1 MRKNKIHLSLS
12 LVIFIGILIYISV
25 NILGFIFKNPLTIYE
40 VKAGKMSDVISTTGI
55 AIREEKIVK
64 SKGSGYINY
73 YMSDLSKVYKGE
85 TIYSL
90 DSNGKIKDYIAEAI
104 KEDYEAA
111 NKNISNINNTISDF
125 KEEYDYSRF
134 DEVYNL
140 KQKLDQSVL
149 NANGDYIEKTVKK
162 VKKKYGKDSYQ
173 VVGSTDSGVVS
184 YTVDNFDKTTVDQID
199 KSDFQQSGYEKK
211 QLSSVEKVEKGDV
224 VYRIATGETWEI
236 AIQLSEEE
244 YEELKDKNTVQVTFL
259 KDNVKASASIRVKKK
274 KSRYYGYLT
283 LSKYL
288 IRYMNERFL
297 DIEISLNSNKGY
309 KIPKSAVVEKEFYAV
324 PVEYL
329 TKGGNSTSDRV
340 LAKSDKEKTASIKS
354 YTIYK
359 FEEDKDKYFYL
370 YADEV
375 EKNTVLFAGGN
386 KNSAQYYL
394 DKTVKKQGV
403 YCVNQ
408 GYAEFRAIEKVSSSE
423 DYVLVATNTVH
434 GISLYDH
441 IVLNSKEIDEDEIIY

>member
-25 NILGFIFKNPLTIYE
+25 NILGFIFKNPLSIYE

-149 NANGDYIEKTVKK
+149 NANGDYIEK
-162 VKKKYGKDSYQ
+162 
-173 VVGSTDSGVVS
+173 
-184 YTVDNFDKTTVDQID
+184 
-199 KSDFQQSGYEKK
+199 
-211 QLSSVEKVEKGDV
+211 
-224 VYRIATGETWEI
+224 
-236 AIQLSEEE
+236 
-244 YEELKDKNTVQVTFL
+244 
-259 KDNVKASASIRVKKK
+259 
-274 KSRYYGYLT
+274 
-283 LSKYL
+283 
-288 IRYMNERFL
+288 
-297 DIEISLNSNKGY
+297 
-309 KIPKSAVVEKEFYAV
+309 P
-324 PVEYL
+324 
-329 TKGGNSTSDRV
+329 
-340 LAKSDKEKTASIKS
+340 
-354 YTIYK
+354 
-359 FEEDKDKYFYL
+359 
-370 YADEV
+370 
-375 EKNTVLFAGGN
+375 
-386 KNSAQYYL
+386 
-394 DKTVKKQGV
+394 
-403 YCVNQ
+403 
-408 GYAEFRAIEKVSSSE
+408 
-423 DYVLVATNTVH
+423 
-434 GISLYDH
+434 
-441 IVLNSKEIDEDEIIY
+441 